1 MIISR
6 MIKNRSPVG
15 LAVGW
20 ALAVAGAAGCTQARA
35 SDVDALQGVVEYDDR
50 VIGFELGGRV
60 TTVAVERGQRVALGA
75 ALAQLDDG
83 LERPTRALRA
93 AELAAAQAQARLLRA
108 GARREDLRAAEA
120 EIAALDAQQQT
131 LAKNLEREKK
141 LQAAGAAAAATL
153 DDMTS
158 DLAST
163 NERRRALDQRLKAL
177 RGGARSDELDAADAH
192 VQAAEAA
199 LALVDA
205 RLARYAL
212 PSPAAGDVVDV
223 HVKTGELASPG
234 SPVVTLADLGHPFVD
249 VFAPQAKLQGI
260 AVGVAA
266 SLRVDGVNES
276 LSGRIEHIFPHTEF
290 TPRYLFS
297 TSERPNL
304 VVRVRVRVDDPKH
317 RLHAGV
323 PAFVTVAQPQHTRG
337 GAQRR
342 PRRRVGPRRLCRR
355 GGRVA

>member
-1 MIISR
+1 MLAL
-6 MIKNRSPVG
+6 VG
-15 LAVGW
+15 
-20 ALAVAGAAGCTQARA
+20 GACACNQARA
-35 SDVDALQGVVEYDDR
+35 GELDPLQGVVEYDVR

-60 TTVAVERGQRVALGA
+60 TAVAVERGQRVPLGA
-75 ALAQLDDG
+75 PLAQLDDG

-93 AELAAAQAQARLLRA
+93 AELAGAQAEARLLRA

-153 DDMTS
+153 DDMTAE
-158 DLAST
+158 LAST

-177 RGGARSDELDAADAH
+177 RGGARSDELDAADAR

-205 RLARYAL
+205 RLERYAL
-212 PSPAAGDVVDV
+212 PSPAAGDAIDV
-223 HVKTGELASPG
+223 HVKTGELVAPG
-234 SPVVTLADLGHPFVD
+234 SPAVTLADLGHPFVD
-249 VFAPQAKLQGI
+249 VFARQGELQNI
-260 AVGVAA
+260 AVGGAVEV
-266 SLRVDGVNES
+266 RVDGVGEPFA
-276 LSGRIEHIFPHTEF
+276 GRIEHVFPQTEF

-297 TSERPNL
+297 DSERPNL
-304 VVRVRVRVDDPKH
+304 VVRVRVRIEDPKH

-323 PAFVTVAQPQHTRG
+323 PAFVTV
-337 GAQRR
+337 
-342 PRRRVGPRRLCRR
+342 L
-355 GGRVA
+355 GREG

>member
-1 MIISR
+1 MINNAGWAGRATRLTAIG
-6 MIKNRSPVG
+6 VAVAAG
-15 LAVGW
+15 LAGTGCNQTR
-20 ALAVAGAAGCTQARA
+20 AGN
-35 SDVDALQGVVEYDDR
+35 VEPLQGVVEYDDR

-60 TTVAVERGQRVALGA
+60 TEVSVERGQRVVLGA
-75 ALAQLDDG
+75 PLGRLDDG

-93 AELAAAQAQARLLRA
+93 AELAAAEAQARLLRA

-131 LAKNLEREKK
+131 LARNLEREKK
-141 LQAAGAAAAATL
+141 LQAAGAAAVATL
-153 DDMTS
+153 DNLTA

-177 RGGARSDELDAADAH
+177 RGGARGDELDAADAH

-212 PSPAAGDVVDV
+212 PSPAAGDVIDV
-223 HVKTGELASPG
+223 HVKIGELVSPG
-234 SPVVTLADLGHPFVD
+234 APAVTLADLGHPFVD
-249 VFAPQAKLQGI
+249 VFAPQGNLQDI
-260 AVGVAA
+260 AVGA
-266 SLRVDGVNES
+266 STSVRVDGVSEP
-276 LSGRIEHIFPHTEF
+276 LSGRIEHVFPQTEF

-297 TSERPNL
+297 DSERPNL
-304 VVRVRVRVDDPKH
+304 VVRVRVRVDDPRH

-323 PAFVTVAQPQHTRG
+323 PAFVSVRG
-337 GAQRR
+337 REG
-342 PRRRVGPRRLCRR
+342 
-355 GGRVA
+355 